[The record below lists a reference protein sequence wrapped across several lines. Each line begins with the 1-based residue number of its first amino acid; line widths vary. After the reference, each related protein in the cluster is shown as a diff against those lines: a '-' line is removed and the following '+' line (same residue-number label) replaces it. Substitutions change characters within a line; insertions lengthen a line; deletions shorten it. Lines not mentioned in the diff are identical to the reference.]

1 MVLEENIKYGRTELS
16 EWFEIAPATFSR
28 AKEKRLEELKDYGEF
43 EVFYTKTG
51 NFSYLIFSKVYC
63 NTYMKSY
70 KKPFLKSLEEDDLW
84 NKTGENGISNAAVVT
99 NYYCSRHKIP
109 YNGPHYIWID
119 DEGRS
124 LDGKRKVVQSKKVPN
139 PDFKIWHYLYN
150 IARAYYK
157 KENEGNDKIFYYD
170 MSADSWN
177 PITLKL
183 TTPEMLATRESIYK
197 KYFGAASNNELIE
210 VVDLIENTE
219 EENISKEEL
228 KQLKGIARLSDKQ
241 KREAATKEIIE
252 AAVLKKDG
260 IKREKLDK

>member
-1 MVLEENIKYGRTELS
+1 MILEKDVKYDRPKLA
-16 EWFEIAPATFSR
+16 EWFGITPESFSR
-28 AKEKRLEELKDYGEF
+28 TRIKRLEELKDYGEF

-51 NFSYLIFSKVYC
+51 NFSYLIFSKVHC
-63 NTYMKSY
+63 DTYMKSY

-99 NYYCSRHKIP
+99 NYYCSKHKIP

-139 PDFKIWHYLYN
+139 PDFKIWHYLHR
-150 IARAYYK
+150 IAKAYYR
-157 KENEGNDKIFYYD
+157 ENCENVDKIYYD